1 MFNTRQIL
9 TISAFSIALF
19 STAVYAQNAAIVNGK
34 AIPKAQLDKLI
45 QKSNQPDNPQVR
57 DQAREM
63 LVTRELILQEANNRG
78 ITQKESVRDQLEQSK
93 MGVLIAAVFED
104 FVEREGVTEAE
115 LKAAYEQ
122 VKGQYTGKEYHVE
135 HILVEKEADAKALT
149 AQIKAGGN
157 FAQIAKEKSKDPG
170 SAPNGGDLGWVS
182 DKALVPEFSKAMV
195 QLKKGQITD
204 KPVKTQYGWHIIK
217 MDDMRDVKAPS
228 MDEIKDQLKQMITAD
243 QNWQKAKF
251 SELMQKLRA
260 KAKIQW
266 ANCYADLQTQ
276 ANPLGFFL
284 ANEKLDLALYWQD
297 DDSSHHAQSRQYDSF
312 DQFLH

>member
-1 MFNTRQIL
+1 MLNTRQIL
-9 TISAFSIALF
+9 TISAFSAALL
-19 STAVYAQNAAIVNGK
+19 SSAVYAQNAAIVNGK
-34 AIPKAQLDKLI
+34 AIPKAQLDKLV

-78 ITQKESVRDQLEQSK
+78 VMQKESVREQLEQSK
-93 MGVLIAAVFED
+93 MGIVIAAVFED
-104 FVEREGVTEAE
+104 FVEKEGIAESE

-122 VKGQYTGKEYHVE
+122 VKTQYTGKEYHVE
-135 HILVEKEADAKALT
+135 HILVEKEADAKAIT

-157 FAQIAKEKSKDPG
+157 FEQIAKEKSKDPG

-182 DKALVPEFSKAMV
+182 DKALVPDFSKAMV

-217 MDDMRDVKAPS
+217 LDDVRDVKAPS
-228 MDEIKDQLKQMITAD
+228 MEEIKDQLKQMITAD

-260 KAKIQW
+260 KAKIQ
-266 ANCYADLQTQ
+266 
-276 ANPLGFFL
+276 
-284 ANEKLDLALYWQD
+284 
-297 DDSSHHAQSRQYDSF
+297 
-312 DQFLH
+312 

>member
-1 MFNTRQIL
+1 MLNTRQIL
-9 TISAFSIALF
+9 TISAFSAALL
-19 STAVYAQNAAIVNGK
+19 SSAVYAQNAAIVNGK
-34 AIPKAQLDKLI
+34 AIPKAQLDKLV

-78 ITQKESVRDQLEQSK
+78 VMQKESVREQLEQSK
-93 MGVLIAAVFED
+93 MGIVIAAVFED
-104 FVEREGVTEAE
+104 FVEKEGVAESE

-122 VKGQYTGKEYHVE
+122 VKTQYTGKEYHVE
-135 HILVEKEADAKALT
+135 HILVEKEVDAKAIT

-157 FAQIAKEKSKDPG
+157 FEQIAKEKSKDPG

-182 DKALVPEFSKAMV
+182 DKALVPDFSKAMV

-217 MDDMRDVKAPS
+217 LDDVRDVKAPS
-228 MDEIKDQLKQMITAD
+228 MEEIKDQLKQMITAD

-260 KAKIQW
+260 KAKIQ
-266 ANCYADLQTQ
+266 
-276 ANPLGFFL
+276 
-284 ANEKLDLALYWQD
+284 
-297 DDSSHHAQSRQYDSF
+297 
-312 DQFLH
+312 

>member
-1 MFNTRQIL
+1 MLNTRQIL
-9 TISAFSIALF
+9 TISAFSAALL
-19 STAVYAQNAAIVNGK
+19 SSAVYAQNAAIVNGK
-34 AIPKAQLDKLI
+34 AIPKAQLDKLV

-78 ITQKESVRDQLEQSK
+78 VMQKESVREQLEQSK
-93 MGVLIAAVFED
+93 MGIVIAAVFED
-104 FVEREGVTEAE
+104 FVEKEGVAESE

-122 VKGQYTGKEYHVE
+122 VKTQYTGKEYHVE
-135 HILVEKEADAKALT
+135 HILVEKEADAKAIT

-157 FAQIAKEKSKDPG
+157 FEQIAKEKSKDPG

-182 DKALVPEFSKAMV
+182 DKALVPDFSKAMV

-217 MDDMRDVKAPS
+217 LDDVRDVKAPS
-228 MDEIKDQLKQMITAD
+228 MEEIKDQLKQMITAD

-260 KAKIQW
+260 KAKIQ
-266 ANCYADLQTQ
+266 
-276 ANPLGFFL
+276 
-284 ANEKLDLALYWQD
+284 
-297 DDSSHHAQSRQYDSF
+297 
-312 DQFLH
+312 